1 MHANNKG
8 ADQPARPRSLINGFI
23 ASYLDAQFVVLATYI
38 VSRSHIVYV
47 AEQSDMKITWSQAM
61 KTSFLMVPL
70 KNFLGIR
77 RTLHDWEN
85 NNSAHKIYGYK
96 LR

>member
-8 ADQPARPRSLINGFI
+8 TDQPARPRSLISAFI
-23 ASYLDAQFVVLATYI
+23 VRYLDAQFVVLATYK
-38 VSRSHIVYV
+38 VSRSQTVYV
-47 AEQSDMKITWSQAM
+47 AEQNDVKIAWSQAT
-61 KTSFLMVPL
+61 KASFLMVPL

-77 RTLHDWEN
+77 RTLHDWKN